1 MILQRAVAI
10 TGSAL
15 GSSQRVC
22 GGTGVFAR
30 PRPEQSV
37 IGVDSVFDETLS
49 RRQMADVTE
58 DKAARPFEAIQSCL
72 VVRC

>member
-49 RRQMADVTE
+49 RRQTARIQRCVP
-58 DKAARPFEAIQSCL
+58 AAPY
-72 VVRC
+72 